1 MKRTNP
7 ALWGA
12 GLAGVAIG
20 TVLVVVGVTGS
31 GEVSGL
37 ASGYGTMT
45 FGSALYLLAGL
56 KLRDRLSRRA
66 HTPMPTPMSGAG
78 PISARF

>member
-1 MKRTNP
+1 
-7 ALWGA
+7 
-12 GLAGVAIG
+12 VAIG